1 MGKTILGGMLALAC
15 SGSFAVTPVP
25 TVAGHVTGNN
35 FRGWSSAVQS
45 GFVTGTVDGFL
56 LSPIFA
62 IKELQRAEH
71 LGHCTTDM
79 QADQMLA
86 IVTRYMDQHPA
97 EWDSAMNTIV
107 FRAFVEAC
115 RSLGY
120 PLFFQ

>member
-1 MGKTILGGMLALAC
+1 MPGIAAAGVAIFRCSWPLPAAISLATF
-15 SGSFAVTPVP
+15 GTPC
-25 TVAGHVTGNN
+25 
-35 FRGWSSAVQS
+35 
-45 GFVTGTVDGFL
+45 
-56 LSPIFA
+56 
-62 IKELQRAEH
+62 

-120 PLFFQ
+120 PLFVQ